1 MKAGTVMAAV
11 LAGLWS
17 VVALLLSAAAMGES
31 QATQQ
36 RRMLQDCSDCPRMVA
51 ISGGT
56 FTMGS
61 PPTER
66 ERKRLEGPRE
76 NVRVA
81 SFAIGETEIT
91 RAQYAAFVRET
102 QRPDPPG
109 CFTFGFISFGDSV
122 LDPKASWR
130 KLPFEQTD
138 DHPVVCV
145 SWHDARE
152 YAVWLSQKT
161 GHKYR
166 LPSEAEWE
174 YAARAGTT
182 TIFFWG
188 TDENQAC
195 EYANGGDPTL
205 LRASPK
211 IQEVVEQSLRE
222 GDAGARLLEC
232 NDGSAYT
239 APVRRYQPNAFGLY
253 DMIGNVWE
261 WVEDCWYE
269 SLPESGRARVEAS
282 CETHR
287 ARGGCW
293 NDFPEELRSARRTR
307 VQQNE
312 RGNFLGFRVV
322 REL

>member
-1 MKAGTVMAAV
+1 MSAVTSMTAV
-11 LAGLWS
+11 LTGL
-17 VVALLLSAAAMGES
+17 AAMVVLCPS
-31 QATQQ
+31 DAAP
-36 RRMLQDCSDCPRMVA
+36 RVLQDCPDCPRMIE

-61 PPTER
+61 PPSER
-66 ERKRLEGPRE
+66 ERKKLEGPRE
-76 NVRVA
+76 NVTVA
-81 SFAIGETEIT
+81 SFAIGESEVT
-91 RAQYAAFVRET
+91 RGQYAVFVRET

-122 LDPKASWR
+122 LDTNASWR

-138 DHPVVCV
+138 EHPVVCV
-145 SWHDARE
+145 SWNDARA
-152 YAVWLSQKT
+152 YAAWLSRKT
-161 GHKYR
+161 GHAYR

-195 EYANGGDPTL
+195 KYANGGDSSL

-211 IQEVVEQSLRE
+211 IQEVVDQSLRG
-222 GDAGARLLEC
+222 GDAGARLLMCE
-232 NDGSAYT
+232 DGSSYT
-239 APVRRYQPNAFGLY
+239 APVRRYRPNAFGLY

-269 SLPESGRARVEAS
+269 SLPTSSGPQVEAS
-282 CETHR
+282 CQAHR

-307 VQQNE
+307 VQPNE
-312 RGNFLGFRVV
+312 RANYLGFRVA

>member
-1 MKAGTVMAAV
+1 MTAV
-11 LAGLWS
+11 LAGLAAM
-17 VVALLLSAAAMGES
+17 VALLFGEAAHSEN
-31 QATQQ
+31 
-36 RRMLQDCSDCPRMVA
+36 RVFQDCSDCPRMVE

-66 ERKRLEGPRE
+66 ERKKLEGPRE
-76 NVRVA
+76 NVNVA
-81 SFAIGETEIT
+81 SFVIGETEVT

-102 QRPDPPG
+102 RRPDPPG

-122 LDPKASWR
+122 LDTNASWR

-145 SWHDARE
+145 SWHDASD
-152 YAVWLSQKT
+152 YAAWLSRKT
-161 GHKYR
+161 GHNYR

-188 TDENQAC
+188 PDENQAC
-195 EYANGGDPTL
+195 EYANGGDATL
-205 LRASPK
+205 LQASPEM
-211 IQEVVEQSLRE
+211 QEVVERSFRE
-222 GDAGARLLEC
+222 GDTGARLLEC
-232 NDGSAYT
+232 NDASAYT
-239 APVRRYQPNAFGLY
+239 APARKYRPNAFGLY
-253 DMIGNVWE
+253 DMTGNVWE

-269 SLPESGRARVEAS
+269 SLPTSGRAQSEPSCAS
-282 CETHR
+282 RR

-307 VQQNE
+307 VQPNE
-312 RGNFLGFRVV
+312 RANYLGFRVA
-322 REL
+322 RAM

>member
-1 MKAGTVMAAV
+1 MPAVTWMTAV
-11 LAGLWS
+11 LAGLAAM
-17 VVALLLSAAAMGES
+17 VVLLSSES
-31 QATQQ
+31 A
-36 RRMLQDCSDCPRMVA
+36 RSESRVFQDCPDCPRMVE

-66 ERKRLEGPRE
+66 ERKKLEGPRE
-76 NVRVA
+76 NVSVV
-81 SFAIGETEIT
+81 SFSIGETEVT

-102 QRPDPPG
+102 RRPDPPG

-122 LDPKASWR
+122 LDTNASWR
-130 KLPFEQTD
+130 KLPFEQTN

-145 SWHDARE
+145 SWYDASD
-152 YAVWLSQKT
+152 YAAWLSRKT

-195 EYANGGDPTL
+195 EYANGGDSTL

-211 IQEVVEQSLRE
+211 IQDVVDQSLRE
-222 GDAGARLLEC
+222 GDAGARLLRC
-232 NDGSAYT
+232 SDGNAYT
-239 APVRRYQPNAFGLY
+239 APVRKYRPNAFGLY
-253 DMIGNVWE
+253 DMTGNVWE

-269 SLPESGRARVEAS
+269 ALPTDRRAQTEPSCAS
-282 CETHR
+282 RR

-307 VQQNE
+307 VQPNE
-312 RGNFLGFRVV
+312 RANYLGFRLV
-322 REL
+322 RDM

>member
-1 MKAGTVMAAV
+1 MSAVTSMTAV
-11 LAGLWS
+11 LVGLAAM
-17 VVALLLSAAAMGES
+17 VALLFSEAAVSE
-31 QATQQ
+31 
-36 RRMLQDCSDCPRMVA
+36 RRVFQDCPDCPRMVE

-61 PPTER
+61 PQTER
-66 ERKRLEGPRE
+66 ERKKLEGPRE
-76 NVRVA
+76 NVSVE
-81 SFAIGETEIT
+81 SFAIGETEVT
-91 RAQYAAFVRET
+91 RAQYAEFVRET

-122 LDPKASWR
+122 LDTNASWR

-145 SWHDARE
+145 SWNDARE
-152 YAVWLSQKT
+152 YAAWLSRKT

-195 EYANGGDPTL
+195 DYSNGGDSSL

-211 IQEVVEQSLRE
+211 MADVVTQSLRE
-222 GDAGARLLEC
+222 GDAGARLLKC

-253 DMIGNVWE
+253 DMTGNVWE
-261 WVEDCWYE
+261 WVEDCWFE
-269 SLPESGRARVEAS
+269 SLPSNSQPQTKAS
-282 CETHR
+282 CDAHR

-307 VQQNE
+307 VQPNE
-312 RGNFLGFRVV
+312 RANYLGFRVA
-322 REL
+322 RNNE